1 MTWKILLHSYR
12 MIANNLSVAFRI
24 ALMPWIFMII
34 LVFVSNLI
42 RFGHLIPL
50 PEDMDNILQLGSWSA
65 FWILLFIAAYVS
77 VYTWV
82 IVGWHRFVLLGE
94 VPNGWLP
101 NWHGRQNLDYF
112 LKGILIGLTLLIPLM
127 VFGSVIAFIGTTA
140 LQSVLFTALFGVLF
154 WFLFM
159 RLSLVLPAA
168 ALGVPMK
175 IGESWAV
182 TKNASMTILGLA
194 AILMGLNIVMG
205 LFEKILAGHG
215 FMMLVALFLNAV
227 IGLLS
232 VSILTTLY
240 GVLIEEREL

>member
-12 MIANNLSVAFRI
+12 MIANNLLVAFRI
-24 ALMPWIFMII
+24 ALMPWVLMII

-42 RFGHLIPL
+42 RFGHPIPL
-50 PEDMDNILQLGSWSA
+50 PEDMGNLLQLGSGSA

-101 NWHGRQNLDYF
+101 NWRGRQNLDYF
-112 LKGILIGLTLLIPLM
+112 IKGILIGLILLIPVM
-127 VFGSVIAFIGTTA
+127 VFGFVIAFIGTTA
-140 LQSVLFTALFGVLF
+140 LQSVLVATLF

-175 IGESWAV
+175 ISETWAV

-194 AILMGLNIVMG
+194 VILMGLNIVMG

-215 FMMLVALFLNAV
+215 IIMLVALFLNAV
-227 IGLLS
+227 IGLLIA
-232 VSILTTLY
+232 SILTTLY